1 MIKRNRCTGIT
12 DVEKNDMIS
21 LWRALVDIDSGS
33 ENKAGVDAVGKKIEE
48 FLRQQD
54 ICVRYEV
61 CQTRGNVLV
70 AEYGDMT
77 KPFIIFLGHMDTV
90 FSDGTVKKR
99 PFRIEKN
106 KVYGPGVLD
115 MKGGIVIALFVMKKL
130 KEQGY
135 RRFPIK
141 LILAGD
147 EEIAHQGSDTVTCIR
162 KECNGAAVAFNFETG
177 FMDHSIVTA
186 RKGTFRAVFEVYG
199 KGAHAGNNPQDGCSA
214 IKEMAYKILELE
226 NLNDFKT
233 GNTVNV
239 GVITGGTVANA
250 IPEQCKIIVD
260 MRFINETYKNEY
272 MNKFK
277 KIAETVHIPGTKT
290 IITFPIIFDAMND
303 IDETKQLFDQVQTI
317 LYRQGFPAITA
328 KKAGGGSDSA
338 HTTAMGIPTL
348 CAMGVQGT
356 GNHTVEETADLESL
370 FMRTH
375 MMLTIMKNLK

>member
-1 MIKRNRCTGIT
+1 MINPSICTDIT

-21 LWRALVDIDSGS
+21 LWRELVNIDSGS

-48 FLRQQD
+48 FLRQQG
-54 ICVRYEV
+54 ICVRYDL
-61 CQTRGNVLV
+61 CKTRGNVLV

-90 FSDGTVKKR
+90 FTDGTVKKR
-99 PFRIEKN
+99 PFRIKKN
-106 KVYGPGVLD
+106 NVYGPGVLD

-135 RRFPIK
+135 RQFPIK

-147 EEIAHQGSDTVTCIR
+147 EEIAHQDSDASTYIR
-162 KECNGAAVAFNFETG
+162 TESNGAAAAFNFETG

-226 NLNDFKT
+226 DLNDFKT
-233 GNTVNV
+233 GNTINV

-260 MRFINETYKNEY
+260 MRFVAEKYKNEY

-277 KIAETVHIPGTKT
+277 KIANTVHVPGTKT
-290 IITFPIIFDAMND
+290 TLTFPIIFDAMSD
-303 IDETKQLFDQVQTI
+303 IDETKQLFDRVKTI
-317 LYRQGFPAITA
+317 LHAHGFPSITA

-338 HTTAMGIPTL
+338 HTTAIGIPTL

-356 GNHTVEETADLESL
+356 GNHTVEETADLASL

-375 MMLTIMKNLK
+375 MMLTIMTNLK